1 MTRPEPTPTLGLFR
15 LLCVLA
21 ALVTV
26 GAGVIHLLTVADH
39 REHPLIA
46 AFFVVTALAQLGW
59 AVAVTLWPSKFLLLA
74 GIAGNLAVVATWAL
88 TRTTGLPFVTGAEE
102 PEAVGFRDAIAT
114 LFETLAT
121 GAAGLALTL
130 PAAVAATVLPAGRRA
145 VAVAAAAVLLL
156 TTPAALAGHAHD
168 DSHGGDVH
176 AAKHADGG
184 DTQGAHGHDAGS
196 HDAGGHD
203 AKHKH
208 GAGDSHDQHS
218 SNGHGDQHLASG
230 HHGDG
235 HPAGGHQHSGGGHGT
250 HPGHGGGQGGGH
262 GGGHDHGTPQP
273 ESFPQPK
280 MWGTKTTMRIGPF
293 YLPAAE
299 QGGDAH
305 FNRFGLVPQKPCQD
319 CFITGIVP
327 RLVYAD
333 GSNADVDTGPMLHH
347 IVITDTG
354 RQDPTC
360 ERWNGSGLAGHR
372 IFASGNERTRFAMPR
387 GFGYRA
393 TSSPWAYIAEIMNHS
408 ASSKTVYVEA
418 DVYHVPTSTKGMKP
432 VTPVWLDVANCRDS
446 EFTAPPGRSTK
457 TWSWK
462 STLTGRVIGAGGHVH
477 AGGVGIVLR
486 NASTGKRMCTS
497 EAAYGRGAFEGEVT
511 QMSTCIWDRIG
522 TVREG
527 QSLAIDTIYHTPKA
541 AEGVMGILMLVVYET
556 DNLSGGSSPPAW
568 MTRNP
573 DTRPPQSGGH
583 GH

>member
-21 ALVTV
+21 ALVTA

-46 AFFVVTALAQLGW
+46 AFFVVTAIAQLGW
-59 AVAVTLWPSKFLLLA
+59 AVAIILWPSKLLLLA
-74 GIAGNLAVVATWAL
+74 GIAGNLALVATWAL
-88 TRTTGLPFVTGAEE
+88 TRTTGLPFVTGAEK
-102 PEAVGFRDAIAT
+102 PEAVGFPDAIAT
-114 LFETLAT
+114 LFETLSA

-130 PAAVAATVLPAGRRA
+130 PAGVAAAVLPAGRHA
-145 VAVAAAAVLLL
+145 VAMAAAAVLLL
-156 TTPAALAGHAHD
+156 TTPAALATHTHAHT
-168 DSHGGDVH
+168 GGAH
-176 AAKHADGG
+176 AAEDAHGG
-184 DTQGAHGHDAGS
+184 DTQGAHGHDASGQ
-196 HDAGGHD
+196 D

-208 GAGDSHDQHS
+208 GTGGSHDQHPS
-218 SNGHGDQHLASG
+218 SGHQDGDQQLASVHDSG
-230 HHGDG
+230 S
-235 HPAGGHQHSGGGHGT
+235 HPAGGHQRSGGGHGT
-250 HPGHGGGQGGGH
+250 HPGHSGGDGGH
-262 GGGHDHGTPQP
+262 GGHDQGTPQP

-305 FNRFGLVPQKPCQD
+305 FNRLGMVPQKPCQN

-360 ERWNGSGLAGHR
+360 ERWNGSGLAGQR

-387 GFGYRA
+387 GFGYRV
-393 TSSPWAYIAEIMNHS
+393 TSSPWSYIAEIMNHS
-408 ASSKTVYVEA
+408 ASSKTVYLEA
-418 DVYHVPTSTKGMKP
+418 DVYTVPASAKGMKP

-457 TWSWK
+457 SWSWK

-477 AGGVGIVLR
+477 AGGVGVVLR

-522 TVREG
+522 TVRDG
-527 QSLAIDTIYHTPKA
+527 QSLAIDTIYDTPKA

-568 MTRNP
+568 MTRDP
-573 DTRPPQSGGH
+573 DTRPPQSGH